1 MTPAEAVSGHE
12 VSEAVDVV
20 TDLTHGDLGQQE
32 HERGWGLQHGVQS
45 TLWRALIN
53 ISMENTRR
61 DPHVFTFCHAIN
73 ILPNS

>member
-32 HERGWGLQHGVQS
+32 HERGWGLQHGVQH
-45 TLWRALIN
+45 LHGEYEA
-53 ISMENTRR
+53 
-61 DPHVFTFCHAIN
+61 
-73 ILPNS
+73 